1 MAGEPLP
8 APELYL
14 RPAQLRTHAGTAAVL
29 VDELHTASGRLSMLL
44 DPEVDRLRT
53 AIRRAADDL
62 AELREALVA
71 AAASAERG
79 DGAAARSLGLLLRP

>member
-8 APELYL
+8 APELHL
-14 RPAQLRTHAGTAAVL
+14 RPDQLRTHAATAAVL
-29 VDELHTASGRLSMLL
+29 VDELRAAGDRLAALL
-44 DPEVDRLRT
+44 DPEADRLRT
-53 AIRRAADDL
+53 AVRRTADEL

-79 DGAAARSLGLLLRP
+79 DGAAARSLGLLLRS